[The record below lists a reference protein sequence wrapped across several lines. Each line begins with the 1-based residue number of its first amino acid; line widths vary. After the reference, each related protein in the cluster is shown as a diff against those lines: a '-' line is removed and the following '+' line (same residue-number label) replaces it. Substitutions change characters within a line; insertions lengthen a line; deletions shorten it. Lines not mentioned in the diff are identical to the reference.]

1 MFKVLPELPKQN
13 VHYIKIMYLIKV
25 ALGELQLTEVIV
37 METVVREGKPRPNLE
52 IGPHN
57 SLFYFRKSVNWD
69 CGGFSFLTP

>member
-1 MFKVLPELPKQN
+1 
-13 VHYIKIMYLIKV
+13 MYLIKV

-37 METVVREGKPRPNLE
+37 MEAAVRGKARPNLG

-69 CGGFSFLTP
+69 CGGFSFLTSSDSLETFDGE